1 MAFGGDRVILLADTN
16 ILIDLEY
23 VGGIGVLPRLAP
35 CEILDVVLAECEN
48 EKQPLIIQ
56 HIEQS
61 GITVIETNRELVL
74 MASALR
80 RGGTSTYD
88 MMTFC
93 HAQEHGH
100 TVLTGDRPLRERCR
114 EEGVDYRG
122 SFWIV
127 EEVHLQGLLESAE
140 LLRWLTVWPQLG
152 RRLPKEEL
160 LRLHRI
166 LSS

>member
-1 MAFGGDRVILLADTN
+1 MILLADTN

-48 EKQPLIIQ
+48 EKQPLIME

-61 GITVIETNRELVL
+61 GITVIKTNRELVS

-80 RGGTSTYD
+80 QGGTSTYD

-93 HAQEHGH
+93 HAREHGH

-122 SFWIV
+122 SFWVV
-127 EEVHLQGLLESAE
+127 EELYRKGLLEPAE
-140 LLRWLTVWPQLG
+140 LLRWLTVWPQVG
-152 RRLPKEEL
+152 RRLPKAEL
-160 LRLHRI
+160 EILRQL
-166 LSS
+166 LTQSA